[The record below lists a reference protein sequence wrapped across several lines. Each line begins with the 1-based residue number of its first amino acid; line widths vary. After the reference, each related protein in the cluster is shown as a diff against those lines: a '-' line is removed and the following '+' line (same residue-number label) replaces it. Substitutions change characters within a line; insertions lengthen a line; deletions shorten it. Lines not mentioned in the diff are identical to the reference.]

1 VSKNPKAKNK
11 VILTS
16 DNKAFQPYE
25 VNAEDILEI
34 WQGQMVITKV
44 AQQQRWDVG
53 QLANL
58 VSNLQEQIS
67 SMKKSMN

>member
-1 VSKNPKAKNK
+1 
-11 VILTS
+11 LTS
-16 DNKAFQPYE
+16 DNQAFQPYE